1 MQEFKYKEHYQYL
14 TDICLNLTDSC
25 NLACRYCF
33 VEQHPHYMSLQT
45 AKDSID
51 FLMFNLK
58 KKQELRIN
66 KEKASITF
74 FGGEP
79 MLLWDE
85 VIVPL
90 IFYTEEKYPDK
101 FSFSMTT
108 NGTLLNKEK
117 IDFMF
122 EHNIYPH
129 LSIDG
134 AKYTQDKNRPCR
146 NGSSSFD
153 MLYPNISY
161 LLEKFPNVTYRA
173 TIDQNTV
180 EKTFENYC
188 FADYLGF
195 KNIFM
200 IPNGREKWSIENQNK
215 LKNELEKI
223 YIYIA
228 NCFLNNEYPINF
240 STINESFEWVL
251 NHDINILDPRVK
263 IECSRS
269 CDRCG
274 MGTSFGSIGY
284 DGNIYGCQ
292 EQNSKDE
299 KNIFL
304 IGNIYN
310 GGIDKKLHSNLLSKY
325 EEVKISKCEN
335 EKLCENCKLRNICI
349 NYACPSTSWDLFKEF
364 HIDNEI
370 HCLWNQYLFDNATV
384 LMSYFVENKNSLF
397 KEFLEKYCKFNEY
410 FKKED

>member
-1 MQEFKYKEHYQYL
+1 MSISIYRRNTSNEKYYLYQDKQSFSVGSGNNFGYKKG
-14 TDICLNLTDSC
+14 CLECASG
-25 NLACRYCF
+25 
-33 VEQHPHYMSLQT
+33 S
-45 AKDSID
+45 
-51 FLMFNLK
+51 
-58 KKQELRIN
+58 RIN
-66 KEKASITF
+66 PIELICEEGKEYGYIDTNIIETEF
-74 FGGEP
+74 
-79 MLLWDE
+79 E
-85 VIVPL
+85 V
-90 IFYTEEKYPDK
+90 YQTNN
-101 FSFSMTT
+101 T
-108 NGTLLNKEK
+108 NGK
-117 IDFMF
+117 
-122 EHNIYPH
+122 
-129 LSIDG
+129 LS
-134 AKYTQDKNRPCR
+134 KYTQDKNRPCR
-146 NGSSSFD
+146 NGNSSFD

-161 LLEKFPNVTYRA
+161 LLKKFPNVTYRA

-200 IPNGREKWSIENQNK
+200 MPNGREKWSIENQNK

-223 YIYIA
+223 YTYIA

-240 STINESFEWVL
+240 STINESFNWVL
-251 NHDINILDPRVK
+251 YHDINVLDPRVK

-325 EEVKISKCEN
+325 EEIKISKCEN
-335 EKLCENCKLRNICI
+335 EKLCESCKLRNICI

-370 HCLWNQYLFDNATV
+370 HC
-384 LMSYFVENKNSLF
+384 
-397 KEFLEKYCKFNEY
+397 
-410 FKKED
+410 